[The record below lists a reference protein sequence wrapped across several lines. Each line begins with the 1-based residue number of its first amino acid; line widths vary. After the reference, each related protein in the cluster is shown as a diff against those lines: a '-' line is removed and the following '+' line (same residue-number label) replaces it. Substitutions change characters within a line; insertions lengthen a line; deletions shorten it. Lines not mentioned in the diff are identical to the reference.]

1 MLRGSI
7 VWQKTG
13 TSIDILLTYYAPYIR
28 DLNLASIELLYFSL
42 KSKKATS

>member
-28 DLNLASIELLYFSL
+28 ILSLASIKLLYFSL
-42 KSKKATS
+42 ISKKAAS